1 VNFGR
6 SPILLIVALFFLL
19 FIVLSIINRKSST
32 SLNDSDRALRTTQAL
47 NRIMDAEATFL
58 KQHGSYTGHIAD
70 LIPIQKQIGTDLT
83 DSIVNIQVDSNNNK
97 TYFTQ
102 VGSTVLLLNRTFTNG
117 KVVQHS
123 CLQIKSAGK
132 PYCTR
137 TTSDIRKTLTNGATG
152 PTGDRGPTGHN
163 TPTGATGPT
172 GATTP

>member
-32 SLNDSDRALRTTQAL
+32 SLNDNDRALRTNQAL

-58 KQHGSYTGHIAD
+58 KQHGSYTGHVAD
-70 LIPIQKQIGTDLT
+70 LIPLQPKIATDLT
-83 DSIVNIQVDSNNNK
+83 DSVVSIQVDSNNNK

-102 VGSTVLLLNRTFTNG
+102 VGSTVLLFNRTVRNG
-117 KVVQHS
+117 KVVVKS

-132 PYCTR
+132 PYCAR
-137 TTSDIRKTLTNGATG
+137 TTSDIKKTLPNGATG
-152 PTGDRGPTGHN
+152 A
-163 TPTGATGPT
+163 TGATGTT
-172 GATTP
+172 GATGATGR

>member
-1 VNFGR
+1 MNFGR

-32 SLNDSDRALRTTQAL
+32 SLNDSDRALRTNQAL

-58 KQHGSYTGHIAD
+58 KQHGSYTGHVAD
-70 LIPIQKQIGTDLT
+70 LIPLQPKIATDLT
-83 DSIVNIQVDSNNNK
+83 DSVVSIQVDSNNNK

-102 VGSTVLLLNRTFTNG
+102 VGSTVLLLNRTLTDG

-132 PYCTR
+132 PYCAR
-137 TTSDIRKTLTNGATG
+137 TTSDIKKTLPNG
-152 PTGDRGPTGHN
+152 
-163 TPTGATGPT
+163 PTGATGATGTTGTT
-172 GATTP
+172 GATGR

>member
-32 SLNDSDRALRTTQAL
+32 SLNDNDRALRTNQAL

-58 KQHGSYTGHIAD
+58 KQHGSYTGHVAD
-70 LIPIQKQIGTDLT
+70 LIPIQPRIATDLT
-83 DSIVNIQVDSNNNK
+83 DSIVNIQVDSNDNK

-102 VGSTVLLLNRTFTNG
+102 VGSTVLLFNRTVSNG
-117 KVVQHS
+117 KVVVKS

-137 TTSDIRKTLTNGATG
+137 TTSDIKKTLPNGPTG
-152 PTGDRGPTGHN
+152 PTGRAGA
-163 TPTGATGPT
+163 TGATGPT
-172 GATTP
+172 TP

>member
-19 FIVLSIINRKSST
+19 FIVLSIINRKSSN
-32 SLNDSDRALRTTQAL
+32 SLNDSDRALRTNQAL
-47 NRIMDAEATFL
+47 NRVMDAEGTYF
-58 KQHGSYTGHIAD
+58 KQHGRYTGHVAD

-83 DSIVNIQVDSNNNK
+83 DSVVTIQVDSSGDK
-97 TYFTQ
+97 TYFVQ
-102 VGSTVLLLNRTFTNG
+102 IGSTVLLLNRTLTNG

-137 TTSDIRKTLTNGATG
+137 TTSDIKKSLPNG
-152 PTGDRGPTGHN
+152 PTGARSATGA
-163 TPTGATGPT
+163 TGATGPT
-172 GATTP
+172 GK

>member
-32 SLNDSDRALRTTQAL
+32 SLNDNDRALRTNQAL

-58 KQHGSYTGHIAD
+58 KQHGSYTGHVAD
-70 LIPIQKQIGTDLT
+70 LIPIQPRIATDLT
-83 DSIVNIQVDSNNNK
+83 DSIVNIQVDSNDNK

-102 VGSTVLLLNRTFTNG
+102 VGSTVLLFNRTVSNG
-117 KVVQHS
+117 KVVVKS

-137 TTSDIRKTLTNGATG
+137 TTSDIKKTLPNG
-152 PTGDRGPTGHN
+152 PTGRTGR
-163 TPTGATGPT
+163 PGATGATGPT
-172 GATTP
+172 TP

>member
-1 VNFGR
+1 MNFGR

-32 SLNDSDRALRTTQAL
+32 SLNDSDRALRTSQAL
-47 NRIMDAEATFL
+47 NRVMDAEATFL

-83 DSIVNIQVDSNNNK
+83 DSVVTIQVDSSGDKN
-97 TYFTQ
+97 YFVQ
-102 VGSTVLLLNRTFTNG
+102 VGSTVLLLNRTLTSG

-137 TTSDIRKTLTNGATG
+137 TTSDIKKTLPNSPTG
-152 PTGDRGPTGHN
+152 PTGPTGR
-163 TPTGATGPT
+163 
-172 GATTP
+172 